1 MRTWKIYTLL
11 RRKIMPRIWIRFKGD
26 FYAVNYD
33 GYKTLSA
40 VMRDYNIKRSEI
52 KEWWLDNN

>member
-1 MRTWKIYTLL
+1 
-11 RRKIMPRIWIRFKGD
+11 MPRIWIRFKGD

-52 KEWWLDNN
+52 REWWLDNNN